1 MDKRHIFLTSNGLTE
16 EMKQK
21 FFEVVKKNPQEIKIL
36 FIPTAGIETDGAR
49 ESFAI
54 GLYELLSM
62 GIRYENILVYNLE
75 LLLSKGYERTYSAY
89 FHEVPVPAKVLNA
102 EELLHFDAVLVG
114 GGDSTVLCREM
125 VRTGFDE
132 SLKQAIEQGLVYVG
146 ISAGSMYAAGNLHDG
161 LHLIDHPVIP
171 HWDGENLTDL
181 PQGNGDILLAD
192 GQIISIDENGV
203 RLL

>member
-16 EMKQK
+16 EIKQK
-21 FFEVVKKNPQEIKIL
+21 FFEVLKKNPQEIKIL
-36 FIPTAGIETDGAR
+36 FIPTAGIESDGAR

-62 GIRYENILVYNLE
+62 GISYENVLVYNLE
-75 LLLSKGYERTYSAY
+75 LLLSKGYERTYSSY

-114 GGDSTVLCREM
+114 GGDITVLCREM

-146 ISAGSMYAAGNLHDG
+146 ISAGSMYAAGNLEEG
-161 LHLIDHPVIP
+161 LHLINNSVIP
-171 HWDGENLTDL
+171 HWNGKKITDL
-181 PQGNGDILLAD
+181 PRGNGDILLAD
-192 GQIISIDENGV
+192 GQTVTIDESGV
-203 RLL
+203 KLA